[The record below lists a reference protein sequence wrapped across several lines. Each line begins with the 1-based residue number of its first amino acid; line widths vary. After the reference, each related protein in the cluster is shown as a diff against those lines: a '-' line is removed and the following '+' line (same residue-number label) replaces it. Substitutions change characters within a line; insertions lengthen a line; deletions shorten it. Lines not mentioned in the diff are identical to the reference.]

1 MKRKGN
7 INVITDDDII
17 VTGVSNAGNNLN
29 TVVEQFSEDIKDL
42 KSQLK

>member
-7 INVITDDDII
+7 INVISDCDVI
-17 VTGVSNAGNNLN
+17 VTGTTNAGNNLN
-29 TVVEQFSEDIKDL
+29 TVLEDISEDVLDI

>member
-7 INVITDDDII
+7 INVITDSDVI
-17 VTGVSNAGNNLN
+17 VTGASNAGNNLD
-29 TVVEQFSEDIKDL
+29 TVVEDMSKDILDL